1 MKCINKF
8 CRKFSVV
15 LACLVLTINLAGCGA
30 KEYTFAY
37 NRNRNNS
44 SFSTASHTKG
54 KTMDAFA
61 SGLCVTSGDVSDG
74 TDVDMS
80 QATAAGLFAIS
91 SGKVIYAKNVH
102 EKLNPASL
110 TKILTALCALK
121 YGNLDDVLTATE
133 NVYISESGAVKLG
146 LAAGDT
152 MTMDQALHALL
163 LRSAN
168 DVAILI
174 AEHVGGSVE
183 GFAELMNETANSL
196 GATNSHFVNPH
207 GLTDPNHYTTA
218 YDLYLICNEAV
229 TYDKIVEIIHTSTY
243 TSVYHDGNGGD
254 KSIDV
259 ANSNAYIKGEI
270 PSPDNVTVIGGKTGT
285 TSAAGNCL
293 VLYARDNSGNPYISI
308 ILQSSDRTTMYTEMT
323 DLLSEIT

>member
-1 MKCINKF
+1 MRCINRFGKTL
-8 CRKFSVV
+8 CVILTSV
-15 LACLVLTINLAGCGA
+15 LLTAGLAGCGA
-30 KEYTFAY
+30 KEFSFAY
-37 NRNRNNS
+37 DRNRNNT
-44 SFSTASHTKG
+44 SFSIASHTQG
-54 KTMDAFA
+54 KTMDTFA
-61 SGLCVTSGDVSDG
+61 SDLCVTVGDVSSG

-80 QATAAGLFAIS
+80 QATAAGLFDIS

-102 EKLNPASL
+102 EQLNPASL

-121 YGNLDDVLTATE
+121 YGNPDDMLTATE
-133 NVYISESGAVKLG
+133 NVNIRESGAVKLG
-146 LAAGDT
+146 LTAGDT

-163 LRSAN
+163 LKSAN
-168 DVAILI
+168 DVAVMI

-183 GFAELMNETANSL
+183 GFAELMNDTANSL

-229 TYDKIVEIIHTSTY
+229 KYDKIVEIIHTSSY
-243 TSVYHDGNGGD
+243 TSVYHDGNGND
-254 KSIDV
+254 KFIDV

-285 TSAAGNCL
+285 TNAAGNCL
-293 VLYARDNSGNPYISI
+293 LLYARDNSGNPYISI
-308 ILQSSDRTTMYTEMT
+308 ILQSSDRTIMYTEMT
-323 DLLSEIT
+323 DLLSEIS